1 MRSWLVLPALV
12 FAACSP
18 PSPFVGTWRYDVDA
32 TVTTAMG
39 TETKKG
45 TFEIDL
51 SAATVADL
59 IDWRMGGCNFVLAI
73 KGQVAEQAAP
83 RPLCGVTA
91 GSKLPLLDVIGV
103 TPKADDQ
110 LEVKTARFELLADGH
125 LKTSFDFKLYTDL
138 KDARV
143 GPNVVLNTVDG
154 KHGTKAK

>member
-73 KGQVAEQAAP
+73 KGLDRLLDEGVVELDRDRRRRGAGVAVSQARRPGPPAP
-83 RPLCGVTA
+83 R
-91 GSKLPLLDVIGV
+91 
-103 TPKADDQ
+103 
-110 LEVKTARFELLADGH
+110 R
-125 LKTSFDFKLYTDL
+125 
-138 KDARV
+138 RR
-143 GPNVVLNTVDG
+143 
-154 KHGTKAK
+154 